1 MPSSDPIPKYPGVW
15 KALIGQ
21 VWVMC
26 LALQLGLGQVLEIQG
41 LREGNVTVLQEA
53 RQSTAGGEC

>member
-1 MPSSDPIPKYPGVW
+1 MT
-15 KALIGQ
+15 GQ

-41 LREGNVTVLQEA
+41 LRKGNVTVLQEV
-53 RQSTAGGEC
+53 RVLLEESVETVTIP

>member
-1 MPSSDPIPKYPGVW
+1 M
-15 KALIGQ
+15 IGQ
-21 VWVMC
+21 VWVMR

-41 LREGNVTVLQEA
+41 LRKGNVTVLQEA